1 MAEPY
6 VPIARHTT
14 AAALMTALENA
25 LNTIDDDVE
34 AIIADKNA
42 ALVAV
47 TSTQNS
53 EKQVQFGFLLGG
65 G

>member
-6 VPIARHTT
+6 VPIARYTT
-14 AAALMTALENA
+14 AEALVTALETA
-25 LNTIDDDVE
+25 INTIDDDVE
-34 AIIADKNA
+34 AIIVDKNA
-42 ALVAV
+42 ALTAS
-47 TSTQNS
+47 TSAQNS